1 MNHNT
6 EWRRF
11 REVAMQQIYLTI
23 TVSSL
28 TLLVGVYLLAVVL
41 L

>member
-1 MNHNT
+1 
-6 EWRRF
+6 
-11 REVAMQQIYLTI
+11 MQQIYLTI